1 MGRYFKAIWMMSGHQ
16 RISGKKL
23 KIFLIALILITFGV
37 IFTIF
42 IGYRQLLN
50 RPDVKIS
57 SFKKDADLSIDRIQQ
72 TATKNGI
79 KEWSLDAGS
88 AHYNDKNKQAFL
100 KDLSVTFYLKDGQRV
115 RVTAD
120 EGILKTD
127 SSDIEASGNV
137 VVKNEKYRLNT
148 ENIVYNHRQRLI
160 FSKTPVKIWSEEI
173 NLKADSITFDLN
185 TNRAA
190 LKGNVKGIFIEN
202 FQL

>member
-1 MGRYFKAIWMMSGHQ
+1 
-16 RISGKKL
+16 
-23 KIFLIALILITFGV
+23 
-37 IFTIF
+37 
-42 IGYRQLLN
+42 LN

-57 SFKKDADLSIDRIQQ
+57 SFKKDANLSIDRIQQ

-79 KEWSLDAGS
+79 KEWSLDAAS
-88 AHYNDKNKQAFL
+88 AHYSDKNKQAFF
-100 KDLSVTFYLKDGQRV
+100 KDLSVTFFLKNGQKV
-115 RVTAD
+115 KVTAD

-148 ENIVYNHRQRLI
+148 ENIVYNHQQRLI
-160 FSKTPVKIWSEEI
+160 SSKTPVKVWSEEI

-190 LKGNVKGIFIEN
+190 MKGNVKGIFIEN